1 MLELTFSK
9 HSSETIGI
17 TLSPSKGHTEGYLQI
32 RCILA
37 DGLAARDGRLKKS
50 DRLYALD
57 SFPLYKKAT
66 ADVVKLLR
74 QSGAVFTLII
84 LREVNKL
91 MHSETS
97 LTASSLSLGSQGR
110 LYICR

>member
-9 HSSETIGI
+9 HTSETLGI
-17 TLSPSKGHTEGYLQI
+17 TLAPSKRQTEGYLQI
-32 RCILA
+32 RRVLA
-37 DGLAARDGRLKKS
+37 DGLASRDGRLRKS

-57 SFPLYKKAT
+57 SVPLYKRPT

-74 QSGAVFTLII
+74 QCNTVFTLII

-91 MHSETS
+91 GNSETS
-97 LTASSLSLGSQGR
+97 LTASSLSAGSQGK
-110 LYICR
+110 LN